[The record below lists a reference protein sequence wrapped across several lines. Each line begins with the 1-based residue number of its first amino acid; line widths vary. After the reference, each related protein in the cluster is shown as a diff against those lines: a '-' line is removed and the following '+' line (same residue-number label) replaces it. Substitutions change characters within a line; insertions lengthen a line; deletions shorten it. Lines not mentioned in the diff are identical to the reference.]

1 MGQGKPGGFGVGGP
15 TVGRSD
21 DVPHFSYERKYREH
35 EYLQSRWAER
45 ARGRRAAEP
54 GAGIVFPLIGV
65 TTILLAVA
73 SIAAYSGL

>member
-1 MGQGKPGGFGVGGP
+1 MGGP

-45 ARGRRAAEP
+45 ARGRRAEP